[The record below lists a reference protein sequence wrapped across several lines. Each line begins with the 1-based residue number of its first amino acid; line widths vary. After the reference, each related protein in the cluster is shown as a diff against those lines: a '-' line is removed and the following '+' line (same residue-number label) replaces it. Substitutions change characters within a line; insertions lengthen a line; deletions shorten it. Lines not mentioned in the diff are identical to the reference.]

1 MILYCVYKFVLNM
14 INVLIIEAYESYKN
28 NLVEYFELRN
38 CRVFSLDRCGALF
51 ISIPDLTIDLVICD
65 FDQEFEFGLNDFR
78 QLIKLDF
85 IKSSYI
91 FLLSTK
97 FKSLSEIFE
106 LKVYHD
112 QMYLIEGKRLSD
124 IGLLINRLGM

>member
-1 MILYCVYKFVLNM
+1 M